1 MRMRFPWTRVSETDE
16 ADTQAYGMA
25 GSEPQTVQ
33 FPERDC
39 TATLTFGDRT
49 FRLHPGK
56 NLLGRSAQAEVVIE
70 SVAVSRR
77 HAHVVV
83 DADRAILED
92 LGSKNGTFLGNR
104 RVDFPLP
111 IPDSAVI
118 RLGSIWLFFRSGDGS
133 DQQPQ

>member
-1 MRMRFPWTRVSETDE
+1 MRFPWTRVSESDE
-16 ADTQAYGMA
+16 AETEVQGMA
-25 GSEPQTVQ
+25 GGEPQTVK
-33 FPERDC
+33 FPDREC
-39 TATLTFGDRT
+39 TSTLTFGDRT

-56 NLLGRSAQAEVVIE
+56 NVIGRSAQAGVVIE

-77 HAHVVV
+77 HARVVI
-83 DADRAILED
+83 DGDRAILED

-118 RLGSIWLFFRSGDGS
+118 RLGSIWLFFRAGDGS
-133 DQQPQ
+133 DQQPL